1 MTKKSGENT
10 NSLSWLESIQSNQL
24 IVGLILFYILF
35 RGLFIS
41 SFPIGLDEPFSI
53 YWAQQPWADMLE
65 MFQHENNPPL
75 HFIILKFWTG
85 IWGDS
90 AVAVRSVSLIFSAL
104 AIIPIVKLGELVGN
118 RRVGVILF
126 GFYLFSSFHHYFA
139 LEARTYSLI
148 ILLFSWILFELYKLL
163 FTESKS
169 FIGLALANTLLL
181 YAHYSGVLIVGF
193 ELVVLLL
200 FINTSIKKIK
210 SLLLAFLVTLVLFI
224 PGIGLMMTRV
234 SEFSVSNSWVPIPHW
249 TELYGNVFRFLN
261 GTVGALVLILAVK
274 ILVLI
279 AGKKYWKEYISK
291 KFLFAL
297 LFFFVPYL
305 GMFIVS
311 FLYQPVFL
319 DRYLLFTT
327 IPLFLIIALVA
338 DKSLEILKKPGL
350 IYLLLIPIIPF
361 FEMIPSNDRSD
372 DEIADFVR
380 KYENP
385 NSSIIMCPPA
395 YDLTFMYH
403 YDRETFANY
412 SSESNEKFN
421 AIYNVD
427 EISFS
432 ELNETVI
439 FVDAKSEFLY
449 PDNGIITL
457 LNKGYEL
464 KDSREFEGGY
474 RVWIY
479 E

>member
-1 MTKKSGENT
+1 
-10 NSLSWLESIQSNQL
+10 
-24 IVGLILFYILF
+24 
-35 RGLFIS
+35 
-41 SFPIGLDEPFSI
+41 
-53 YWAQQPWADMLE
+53 
-65 MFQHENNPPL
+65 
-75 HFIILKFWTG
+75 
-85 IWGDS
+85 
-90 AVAVRSVSLIFSAL
+90 
-104 AIIPIVKLGELVGN
+104 
-118 RRVGVILF
+118 
-126 GFYLFSSFHHYFA
+126 
-139 LEARTYSLI
+139 
-148 ILLFSWILFELYKLL
+148 
-163 FTESKS
+163 
-169 FIGLALANTLLL
+169 
-181 YAHYSGVLIVGF
+181 
-193 ELVVLLL
+193 
-200 FINTSIKKIK
+200 
-210 SLLLAFLVTLVLFI
+210 
-224 PGIGLMMTRV
+224 
-234 SEFSVSNSWVPIPHW
+234 
-249 TELYGNVFRFLN
+249 
-261 GTVGALVLILAVK
+261 
-274 ILVLI
+274 
-279 AGKKYWKEYISK
+279 
-291 KFLFAL
+291 
-297 LFFFVPYL
+297 
-305 GMFIVS
+305 MFIVS